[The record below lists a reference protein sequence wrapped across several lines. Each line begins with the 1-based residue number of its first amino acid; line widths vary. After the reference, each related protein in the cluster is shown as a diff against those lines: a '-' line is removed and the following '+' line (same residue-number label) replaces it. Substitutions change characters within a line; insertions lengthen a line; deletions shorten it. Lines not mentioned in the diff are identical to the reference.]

1 MNLDNPDVKIIRLNT
16 GDDIIGNCLFDDE
29 NSTLIIDSP
38 MKVSVQRSIDFG
50 RASLVM
56 MPWLPLEIIE
66 ENIVTIDYDDVLTT
80 IIPKKSFIEFYA
92 NTLEKYE
99 ALVNESGGEVD
110 PFADFEDDEGD
121 DLDDEAID
129 ALIEAMKQNKNRSIH

>member
-1 MNLDNPDVKIIRLNT
+1 MNTINPDIKIIRLNT

-38 MKVSVQRSIDFG
+38 MKVFVQRSVDFG
-50 RASLVM
+50 KASLVM

-92 NTLEKYE
+92 STLEKYE
-99 ALVNESGGEVD
+99 ALVQESGGDD
-110 PFADFEDDEGD
+110 PFADFDDDEE
-121 DLDDEAID
+121 DLDDETID
-129 ALIEAMKQNKNRSIH
+129 ALIEAMKENKNRSIH